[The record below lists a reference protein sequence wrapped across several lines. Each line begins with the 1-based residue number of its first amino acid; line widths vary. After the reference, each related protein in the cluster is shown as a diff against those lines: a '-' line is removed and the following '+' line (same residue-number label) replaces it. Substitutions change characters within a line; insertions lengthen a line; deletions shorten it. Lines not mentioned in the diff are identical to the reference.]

1 MYKFFALS
9 LSLFL
14 SSASSLVCFPLLSS
28 PWNFCSPKFTTFI
41 PTKLGVLVS
50 ICFFLLF
57 CLRVCFRF
65 SCVFCFF
72 FLAFACQF
80 QFATSGF
87 FLVICLRVLHI
98 RARSTHHTHKNTFHL
113 GEFAVYQ
120 ISAFIPLSD
129 SFRAA
134 KWWWVSKFLWFF
146 LSCFKEWRENFLMMI
161 FALFCFCCWCYNI
174 GWSCCGYFMQWS
186 EARKRRFFSFFSK
199 RVVCS
204 IAVQMQFFLCCCCR
218 IVEMFA
224 L

>member
-1 MYKFFALS
+1 M
-9 LSLFL
+9 
-14 SSASSLVCFPLLSS
+14 
-28 PWNFCSPKFTTFI
+28 
-41 PTKLGVLVS
+41 LVS
-50 ICFFLLF
+50 ICFFF
-57 CLRVCFRF
+57 FYF
-65 SCVFCFF
+65 ASGFVFDFLVFF
-72 FLAFACQF
+72 FLAFACQL

-87 FLVICLRVLHI
+87 FFGDMFARIAYPCAVNTPHTQKHLPPRRVCCCL
-98 RARSTHHTHKNTFHL
+98 SNFCFH
-113 GEFAVYQ
+113 
-120 ISAFIPLSD
+120 SALWQFPRRKVMV
-129 SFRAA
+129 SFEIF
-134 KWWWVSKFLWFF
+134 VVFF